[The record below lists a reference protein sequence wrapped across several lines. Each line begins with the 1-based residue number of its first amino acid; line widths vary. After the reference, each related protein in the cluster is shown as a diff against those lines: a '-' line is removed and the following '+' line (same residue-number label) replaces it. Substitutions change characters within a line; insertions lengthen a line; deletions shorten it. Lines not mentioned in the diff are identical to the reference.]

1 MLDFYGAKTSYA
13 DLQQLADDMVTL
25 FKDDN
30 HVGNFPAL
38 TGYRLVDAI
47 KKYRAETGAGLKD
60 AKDIIEAAILRAKA
74 KKIHEDSY
82 RRFAIIVTRNS
93 GNHQLIKLLNKSE
106 AKTAAD
112 AIRSVIDVHSIQL
125 VEILEDL

>member
-1 MLDFYGAKTSYA
+1 MLDFYSVNTSYA
-13 DLQQLADDMVTL
+13 DLQQLADDTISL

-30 HVGNFPAL
+30 HVGNNPTL

-47 KKYRAETGAGLKD
+47 EKYRAETGAGLKD

-82 RRFAIIVTRNS
+82 RRFAIV
-93 GNHQLIKLLNKSE
+93 
-106 AKTAAD
+106 
-112 AIRSVIDVHSIQL
+112 VW
-125 VEILEDL
+125 